1 MSIRKKAVAT
11 TANFLNNRGKDS
23 GKASNIQAF
32 DALIDAYREKT
43 AKIDELCRILRER
56 GAV

>member
-1 MSIRKKAVAT
+1 MIRRKKAAVT
-11 TANFLNNRGKDS
+11 TANSLIIKGKDS
-23 GKASNIQAF
+23 EKASNIKAF

-56 GAV
+56 RRL